1 MIKLISILA
10 AAACVAALAGA
21 IKNAEAA
28 PASGKTA
35 PQVHKLPPD
44 PCRASCKQSRTIV
57 IRGRPGA
64 HFLNPQPLPPG

>member
-10 AAACVAALAGA
+10 AGACVAALAGA

-28 PASGKTA
+28 PVSGRTA
-35 PQVHKLPPD
+35 PQVHKAPPD
-44 PCRASCKQSRTIV
+44 PCRRPAKQTRTV
-57 IRGRPGA
+57 VVRGRPGA